1 MVHEWLLR
9 SSKVTPEND
18 HHGREAALSCR
29 AILSNLNRNSRPD
42 SEGRY
47 PSPSWRRSRQIML
60 ASQTNICYNPPFP
73 LPRPQVQCPHLA
85 HLAQLKKEPSSR
97 ASWPRPARSPAASP
111 RSNFRISHTSHV
123 IKKGRILGCPGQ
135 YRQRLHRPLPGPSD
149 PVADNPLG
157 SPGRDRR
164 GSNHT
169 EA

>member
-1 MVHEWLLR
+1 MAASEQQDHARERPPLAR
-9 SSKVTPEND
+9 SRRTFVSRYPDQSEPEFSP
-18 HHGREAALSCR
+18 RL
-29 AILSNLNRNSRPD
+29 
-42 SEGRY
+42 EGGY

-60 ASQTNICYNPPFP
+60 ASQTNLCYNPPFP

-97 ASWPRPARSPAASP
+97 ASWPRPARRSPAASP